1 MNIESYRNIEERSTQ
16 FIVDG
21 NQQLLI
27 ELIELDPKNSLK
39 RDWYIKRIRKILEEN
54 LFDPDFTINI
64 LSQKMNTSNL
74 QLYRNIKK
82 LTGYTA
88 VEFIRILRLHHAYFL
103 LTQKDIT
110 VTEACYQSG
119 FNNVSYFIKCFKLI
133 FGLTPTNFAN
143 RYINYQS
150 TENKRIILDLECT
163 LITKCV
169 S

>member
-1 MNIESYRNIEERSTQ
+1 MKVGSFWNNEERSTQ
-16 FIVDG
+16 LMVDG

-27 ELIELDPKNSLK
+27 KLIELDPKTSLK
-39 RDWYIKRIRKILEEN
+39 RDWYIERIRRILEED
-54 LFDPDFTINI
+54 LFDPDFSIDV

-88 VEFIRILRLHHAYFL
+88 VEFIRILRLHRAYFL
-103 LTQKDIT
+103 LTQEAIT
-110 VTEACYQSG
+110 ITDACYQSG

-133 FGLTPTNFAN
+133 FGHTPTNFATK
-143 RYINYQS
+143 YINYQS
-150 TENKRIILDLECT
+150 TENKRIILDVECT
-163 LITKCV
+163 LLTKCV